1 MPQDFAEKNQQQNS
15 NDNRDYQFR
24 QDQQYDL
31 KDEGNGAPIGGS
43 SVGELFP
50 IEKPKWNDWPFIFVF
65 LATVAGFIAIS
76 GIVFNYWN
84 TESSSY
90 GSGSIY
96 GNNSSTLNSN
106 AAVGLIFSVVIAVV
120 LTIIGFVI
128 CKAHPR
134 TFIVCGII
142 LNIVCG
148 LGTAIMYLALRY
160 WSAGIVFLVFT
171 LFSAWCYWGMRSRI
185 PLSVEIL
192 TVVMD
197 VIKWY
202 PLILLVAFVGACVA
216 AGFSFWFSLVIAA
229 TYMRFDPKGNNSQTC
244 DTSSTGS
251 CSYSKLIGVMV
262 CVFFCGYYITEV
274 IKNVIH
280 VSVSGVY
287 GCWYYMAKSDQ
298 GPPKRPIWG
307 SFKRAITY
315 CFGSICFGSLIV
327 SILETIKATL
337 NLVKNT
343 VLQNNQWGQ
352 IGMMILNFIFSFIDW
367 LAQYFNHYAYSF
379 VAIYGKSYLR
389 SAKETYHM
397 FREKGIDALINDNL
411 INVAIGF
418 YATFTAYIAT
428 LFTYLYLRFTKPAYN
443 DDGKY
448 TAPLLAFSF
457 LISLQIVNVVNETI
471 RSGTAT
477 FFICLG
483 NDPEV
488 YMHSYRDR
496 FDRIFNA
503 YPQVL
508 QKLTHQNA

>member
-1 MPQDFAEKNQQQNS
+1 MSEDTKEQINN
-15 NDNRDYQFR
+15 NNNNNNNDYQFR
-24 QDQQYDL
+24 QDEQYDL
-31 KDEGNGAPIGGS
+31 KHEGEGAPIGGS
-43 SVGELFP
+43 TVDELFP
-50 IEKPKWNDWPFIFVF
+50 QEKPHWNDWPFIILF
-65 LATVAGFIAIS
+65 LIVLGGFIVIS

-84 TESSSY
+84 SNSSDY
-90 GSGSIY
+90 GSSTIY
-96 GNNSSTLNSN
+96 GNTSSTLNSN
-106 AAVGLIFSVVIAVV
+106 AAVGLIFSVAISVV
-120 LTIIGFVI
+120 LTCVGFIICRI
-128 CKAHPR
+128 HPR
-134 TFIVCGII
+134 SFIICGII
-142 LNIVCG
+142 FNIACG
-148 LGTAIMYLALRY
+148 LGTAIMYLALKY

-202 PLILLVAFVGACVA
+202 PLILLVAFIGACVA
-216 AGFSFWFSLVIAA
+216 AGFSFWFALVITA
-229 TYMRFDPKGNNSQTC
+229 TYMRFDPKGNNGQTC
-244 DTSSTGS
+244 DSSSTGS

-262 CVFFCGYYITEV
+262 VVFFCGYYITEV
-274 IKNVIH
+274 IKNIIH

-307 SFKRAITY
+307 SFRRAVTY
-315 CFGSICFGSLIV
+315 CLGSICFGSLIV

-343 VLQNNQWGQ
+343 VLQNSQWGQ
-352 IGMMILNFIFSFIDW
+352 IGMIVINIIFSIINW
-367 LAQYFNHYAYSF
+367 MAQYFNHYAYSF
-379 VAIYGKSYLR
+379 IAIYGKPYLR
-389 SAKETYHM
+389 AAKETYHM

-428 LFTYLYLRFTKPAYN
+428 LFTYLFLRFTKPDYN
-443 DDGKY
+443 SNGDY
-448 TAPLLAFSF
+448 TAPLMAFSF
-457 LISLQIVNVVNETI
+457 LISIQIVNIVNETI

-488 YMHSYRDR
+488 FMHSYRDR

-508 QKLTHQNA
+508 QKLTHQNV